1 MLLTIHVWSLL
12 FQATS
17 QQVSLQWHH
26 RVSESKVCT
35 CNFQLLSSLYYFIKI
50 VPTPSTISLRS
61 NVTDGAQII
70 GSDVELT
77 CTVELNSASILGS
90 EISLLMVSAQ
100 LSNNDGTP
108 LVLTGPIV
116 TGTTF
121 TYTTQLN
128 SFERNEFGN
137 YTCIAT
143 VGPQPL
149 ENSTYITGT
158 TVLSDSL
165 LIKPGKFML

>member
-1 MLLTIHVWSLL
+1 M
-12 FQATS
+12 
-17 QQVSLQWHH
+17 
-26 RVSESKVCT
+26 
-35 CNFQLLSSLYYFIKI
+35 
-50 VPTPSTISLRS
+50 
-61 NVTDGAQII
+61 TDGAQII

-121 TYTTQLN
+121 TYTTQLS
-128 SFERNEFGN
+128 SFVRNDFGN

-143 VGPQPL
+143 VEPQPS
-149 ENSTYITGT
+149 ENSTYVTGT